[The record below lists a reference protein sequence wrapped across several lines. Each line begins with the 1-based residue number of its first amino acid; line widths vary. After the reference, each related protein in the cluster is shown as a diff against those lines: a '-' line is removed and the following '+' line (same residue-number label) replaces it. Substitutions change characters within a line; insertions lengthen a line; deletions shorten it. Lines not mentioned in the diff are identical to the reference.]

1 MPELPEVET
10 VTSGLN
16 FAIKNLIVKKV
27 LVNRYDLR
35 IKVSD
40 MITSVLNN
48 IKVTKVTRRAKYGII
63 HFENNYSIIF
73 HLGMSGRIVIDR
85 KVFAPLEKHDHI
97 TIELFKKNNKNFNLR
112 FSFRDPRR
120 FGFFNIYKTNSDE
133 YKKLFK
139 FLGPEP
145 LADNFSIE
153 NFFYKI
159 NKSHSN
165 IKSILLNQRVISGLG
180 NIYVCEA
187 LFLAKISP
195 KTKGCNLSLKQIQNL
210 HNNIKIVL
218 LKAIKEGGTSIQ
230 DHKNVSGEI
239 GYFQNYLSV
248 YNREKEKCYTNDCEE
263 HIVRFKQNGRS
274 TYYCPKCQK

>member
-16 FAIKNLIVKKV
+16 FAIKDLIVKKV
-27 LVNRYDLR
+27 HVNRYDLR
-35 IKVSD
+35 IKVSKE
-40 MITSVLNN
+40 ITTVLNN
-48 IKVTKVTRRAKYGII
+48 LKVITVKRRAKYGII
-63 HFENNYSIIF
+63 HFENEYSIVF

-85 KVFAPLEKHDHI
+85 KIFTPLQKHDHI
-97 TIELFKKNNKNFNLR
+97 AIEFFKNNNKKFKLR

-120 FGFFNIYKTNSDE
+120 FGFFNIYKTHSSD
-133 YKKLFK
+133 YNNLFK
-139 FLGPEP
+139 ALGPEP
-145 LADNFSIE
+145 LADNFSID
-153 NFFYKI
+153 NFYSKI

-165 IKSILLNQRVISGLG
+165 IKSILLNQNIISGLG

-187 LFLAKISP
+187 LFLARISP
-195 KTKGCNLSLKQIQNL
+195 RTTGCSLSFKQIKNL
-210 HNNIKIVL
+210 YSKIKEVL

-230 DHKNVSGEI
+230 DHKKVSGEI

-248 YNREKEKCYTNDCEE
+248 YNREKEKCYTNNCKA